1 MEFGGDFAA
10 SSQGYGR
17 PTYNDKR
24 AAELPAT
31 QERSRRDWRKE
42 GKRPAQQKATDA
54 QAIPAN
60 ESAHESVWKVIDT
73 MNRKKEI
80 AGVGLLGNTAKG
92 DDESMKQMKTI
103 GDVSKCAARHMPCPL
118 LTLSNPHARRYIVAF
133 NGQMV
138 TNIDSHSI
146 DFVKKILYDRTDTNK
161 TELNI

>member
-1 MEFGGDFAA
+1 
-10 SSQGYGR
+10 
-17 PTYNDKR
+17 
-24 AAELPAT
+24 
-31 QERSRRDWRKE
+31 
-42 GKRPAQQKATDA
+42 
-54 QAIPAN
+54 
-60 ESAHESVWKVIDT
+60 